1 MTAIILLYRYIKS
14 RHPATVYKEGN
25 VTVLPKQSKHSRP
38 SYMKCFKTL
47 KLQLNQCFS
56 RPANSDVVVLPTLK
70 CKKYRCLCSRTLLPS
85 GRKLTK
91 VARVATTSMTNSMT
105 STDVSEISTHS
116 KRSSRDF
123 SSGTPWREGNSW
135 CSGPK
140 IQKHR
145 KRAANRKI
153 VIDLQRCSTSSEIC
167 TSSPVKR
174 KKVTGRQWCLQNFL
188 LQLSQFVGVHV
199 CISVLVC
206 GDLF

>member
-1 MTAIILLYRYIKS
+1 MS
-14 RHPATVYKEGN
+14 
-25 VTVLPKQSKHSRP
+25 
-38 SYMKCFKTL
+38 FKTC
-47 KLQLNQCFS
+47 KFT
-56 RPANSDVVVLPTLK
+56 DVVVLPTLK